1 MVDPTWKTADISSF
15 RGVRSYMDNTE
26 GDIEQALEA
35 VNVEFRVDGETLR
48 TRRGIGVALNITEK
62 ASSVFDWVTDNWSFL
77 VWLHPGVGIKIG
89 DKTAADFA
97 ASVSTVIAQTTATH
111 ATFCQNGNRLY
122 VAFLDS
128 NQRSTSS
135 AYVICRIGSNFTA
148 DKLFA
153 PPKTGLTPTITEPGT
168 GRVTQGI
175 HYFGIVLEHRGGF
188 IGRPSPDS
196 GSGEPNST
204 TFQRITFTSAG
215 DKNLRLVITPS
226 TNWPDDAV
234 QARLVMTPVSNPALY
249 IFVPDA
255 VVTVPAGTTTAITFN
270 IDIDDA
276 TLRMSARDD
285 DGAAATKLLSLK
297 TQTTAGTPPFYPHCI
312 FSYGDY
318 IGFVTQLTEPDGNQ
332 LSTLLIS
339 QRNQAER
346 IILNRSIIRTPNQL
360 PVTLAFE
367 LNGQTCIIGPNHTH
381 ITSDGGGDPVTWGI
395 PRKIGNGIGT
405 EAHRGVDV
413 DKANNYALVASKT
426 GLYVFNGFAYSN
438 LPISHGQTDKWQTIN
453 WSYARNLIVKNDVTE
468 KIVYVLAP
476 TGSTPTYKLWAWS
489 YKNFDPKNL
498 EHWWKSADFSEVT
511 IPNYPFATIA
521 MVQNDLPTAPSTAS
535 KQSELWLF
543 PTSTATHFRRMK
555 SVADSNIYQD
565 GPDDSPESIACRYVP
580 RNVPSRMQAALHY
593 YHGVTCKLAG
603 NGQLNVRVQELN
615 NETNNYTDLYPAYLS
630 DQTVDYELFGSDLLA
645 HKAHY
650 VFTNSSAGSY
660 FVLSALRFYY
670 SPAALHK

>member
-1 MVDPTWKTADISSF
+1 MVDPSWKTADISTF

-35 VNVEFRVDGETLR
+35 VNVEYRVDGETLR
-48 TRRGIGVALNITEK
+48 TRRGFGVAVNVTEK

-97 ASVSTVIAQTTATH
+97 GSVVTVISQTTATH
-111 ATFCQNGNRLY
+111 AVFCQNGNRLY

-128 NQRSTSS
+128 NQRSSSS
-135 AYVICRIGSNFTA
+135 AYVICRIGSSFTA

-153 PPKTGLTPTITEPGT
+153 PPKDSLTPTITEPGA

-196 GSGEPNST
+196 GAGEPNST
-204 TFQRITFTSAG
+204 TFQRISFTSAG
-215 DKNLRLVITPS
+215 DKNLRLVITPA
-226 TNWPDDAV
+226 TNWPDSAV

-255 VVTVPAGTTTAITFN
+255 IVTVPAGTTTAITFD

-276 TLRMSARDD
+276 TLRQSARDS

-297 TQTTAGTPPFYPHCI
+297 TQTISGTPPFCPHYI

-332 LSTLLIS
+332 LSTILIAE
-339 QRNQAER
+339 RNQAER

-367 LNGQTCIIGPNHTH
+367 LDGQTCIIGPNHTH
-381 ITSDGGGDPVTWGI
+381 VTSDGGGDPVQWGI
-395 PRKIGNGIGT
+395 PRKVGNGIGT
-405 EAHRGVDV
+405 EAHRGVDI
-413 DKANNYALVASKT
+413 DTTNGYAIVASKT
-426 GLYVFNGFAYSN
+426 GLYVFNGGAYSN

-453 WSYARNLIVKNDVTE
+453 WNYARNLIVKNDVTE
-468 KIVYVLAP
+468 KVVYVLAP
-476 TGSTPTYKLWAWS
+476 VGATPTYKLWAWS
-489 YKNFDPKNL
+489 YKNFDPKNI
-498 EHWWKSADFSEVT
+498 EHWWKAADFSEVT
-511 IPNYPFATIA
+511 IPAYNFTTIGI
-521 MVQNDLPTAPSTAS
+521 VQNDLPTAPAAAGKLT
-535 KQSELWLF
+535 ELWLF
-543 PTSTATHFRRMK
+543 SSASSTHFRRMK
-555 SVADSNIYQD
+555 SVNDSNIYQD
-565 GPDDSPESIACRYVP
+565 GDDGAPELINCRYTP
-580 RNVPSRMQAALHY
+580 RNIPARMQAADHY
-593 YHGVTCKLAG
+593 YHGMLGKIAG
-603 NGQLNVRVQELN
+603 NGVLNVRVQEFNRETLN
-615 NETNNYTDLYPAYLS
+615 YMELS
-630 DQTVDYELFGSDLLA
+630 PVFLSSDTVDYELLGCDLIA
-645 HKAHY
+645 HKAHF
-650 VFTNSSAGSY
+650 VFTTSGVGSY
-660 FVLSALRFYY
+660 FILSALRFYY
-670 SPAALHK
+670 SPAALHR